1 MTTRPRPYTSP
12 EAHPPTPFSRAIG
25 QSRYIVLL
33 AVASVLLVA
42 VALFLIGVVQAG
54 TGIWRAVETV
64 AAGEFAATPLTV
76 SFLEIVSTMLKAVV
90 FYIIGVG
97 LYSLFIAPLNLT
109 LSLGVETL
117 HDLEEKIVSVVVVIL
132 AVTFL
137 EHFIRWDK
145 PLETLYFGAALGI
158 VVAALV
164 FFQRSSHIAKEAQQA
179 KAPDVTARAKKE
191 LFEEDNE
198 QHIISEDEI
207 EGDRKTD
214 PDKNADEKEKQK
226 APSELA

>member
-1 MTTRPRPYTSP
+1 MTSRPADKRPKAYNV
-12 EAHPPTPFSRAIG
+12 ALNDHPPTPFSRAVG

-33 AVASVLLVA
+33 AVISVLLVA

-54 TGIWRAVETV
+54 TGIW
-64 AAGEFAATPLTV
+64 AAFQSVVGGELASGGLEATTLTI

-109 LSLGVETL
+109 VSLGVETL
-117 HDLEEKIVSVVVVIL
+117 NDLEDKIISVVIVIL

-137 EHFIRWDK
+137 EHFVRWDK
-145 PLETLYFGAALGI
+145 PLETLEFGGAMA
-158 VVAALV
+158 VVVSALV
-164 FFQRSSHIAKEAQQA
+164 FFQRHSHQAKTAQQE

-198 QHIISEDEI
+198 QHAISEDEVQGRAQAS
-207 EGDRKTD
+207 GDG
-214 PDKNADEKEKQK
+214 
-226 APSELA
+226 

>member
-1 MTTRPRPYTSP
+1 MTSRPAVKRPNAYKV
-12 EAHPPTPFSRAIG
+12 ALADHPPTPFSRAIG

-33 AVASVLLVA
+33 AVISVLLVA

-54 TGIWRAVETV
+54 TGIWAAFQSVAGGELASGGLRAT
-64 AAGEFAATPLTV
+64 TLTI
-76 SFLEIVSTMLKAVV
+76 SFLEIVGTMLKAVV

-109 LSLGVETL
+109 VSLGVETL
-117 HDLEEKIVSVVVVIL
+117 NDLEDKIISVVIVIL

-137 EHFIRWDK
+137 EHFVRWDK
-145 PLETLYFGAALGI
+145 PLETLEFGGAMAL
-158 VVAALV
+158 VVTALV
-164 FFQRSSHIAKEAQQA
+164 FFQRHSHQAKTAQQE

-198 QHIISEDEI
+198 QHAISEDEL
-207 EGDRKTD
+207 EGHTQASGDG
-214 PDKNADEKEKQK
+214 
-226 APSELA
+226 